1 MQLLFAENA
10 RERRLIYDAT
20 LEQGDLID
28 CNLRKGS
35 PRLQSCEDFNQSNVL
50 FEAQLLYSVFTPS
63 MLHNSTQLVHQG
75 LQKVCKAPHDDNLLA
90 AANLPVWQS
99 CKACKEAVVTQD
111 TCCPPGH
118 WQPAACQTLDSSRRG
133 Q

>member
-28 CNLRKGS
+28 GNSRKGS

-50 FEAQLLYSVFTPS
+50 FEAEFV
-63 MLHNSTQLVHQG
+63 
-75 LQKVCKAPHDDNLLA
+75 
-90 AANLPVWQS
+90 
-99 CKACKEAVVTQD
+99 
-111 TCCPPGH
+111 
-118 WQPAACQTLDSSRRG
+118 
-133 Q
+133 